1 MDVHKI
7 CDVIKPIFD
16 KYQNE
21 EFVEME
27 FRLGKFN
34 GSFFDVDVG
43 IQNYNKI
50 LQGLKMNSG

>member
-34 GSFFDVDVG
+34 GSFLMLMLV
-43 IQNYNKI
+43 YKI
-50 LQGLKMNSG
+50 IIKFFKA